1 MPDYQVKPASCEGC
15 PWEKISL
22 GYASGSGPSNARL
35 AVIAESLGQNE
46 AIQGVP
52 LIGWAGKKLNS
63 WLKSNGVSRDEVY
76 CDNIVRC
83 QPPPSTGT
91 HKRADKLPKEIIAFC
106 TERHLLPALGLV
118 RPNATIALGDYSLN
132 FLTGKKGISKWRSS
146 VLMTQHGKVI
156 PTFHPSWLM
165 KGENAIVMEPFINYD
180 IGKGVLESK
189 THEYLPPK
197 EDFNISPTLEEIQA
211 IGKLALAERSVAVDI
226 ETSGGTWWNTAPL
239 CIGFYFK
246 GADCAICVPFLGK
259 GGIEIWSDDDRDKV
273 VEAVWEILADERICK
288 VFQNGNYDVK
298 VLENVGFTVNNFGFD
313 TMIAHHAIISEKG
326 VPHDLAFIGSIY
338 TPFPYYKDDVK
349 GEDNFALLD
358 EAVMR
363 TYNCRDV
370 AVTGYA
376 HIELDK
382 EIDEFGVRQTFEQD
396 MKMLRPMRAME
407 MRGILIN
414 QNLLYDYRKQLDNQ
428 LADHER
434 SLRTILGDE
443 FNFRSPKQLRKLF
456 FEDLKLTP
464 VGMTKHK
471 EPSVDF
477 DTLMKLSEQVP
488 SDLEPLF
495 TELIEW
501 KKDDKLRS
509 TYFDEFILDPN
520 GRVHTQYTLHVT
532 PTGRLSSRN
541 PNLQN
546 IPDGRAKEIFVAQPG
561 FKLLSRDYSQI
572 ELRIFANLVNDAL
585 LLDIFAKGDDPH
597 AFNAA
602 HLFSVPIAAVTE
614 QQRDFAKT
622 FIYGAI
628 LYGGTAATVRRQ
640 SISRA
645 IRTRAGIV
653 PSVKEI
659 EQLQQSWLAKHPN
672 VNRWQRAIEVEVLS
686 TRKLREP
693 LGRVRHF
700 LGSRESIVRAAY
712 NFPIQ
717 ACAASVIN
725 GAIIRLF
732 PLIKQPA
739 GLELQIHDELILEIP
754 ESEVRYYANL
764 MQEAMEEPIEINGQK
779 IRFPTTAKVGN
790 SWENLEKFS

>member
-1 MPDYQVKPASCEGC
+1 M
-15 PWEKISL
+15 SL
-22 GYASGSGPSNARL
+22 GYAAGSGPSNAKL
-35 AVIAESLGQNE
+35 AVVAESLGQNE
-46 AIQGVP
+46 AIQGIP
-52 LIGWAGKKLNS
+52 LVGWSGKKLNS
-63 WLKSNGVSRDEVY
+63 WLKEHGVSRDEVY
-76 CDNIVRC
+76 CDNVVRC
-83 QPPPSTGT
+83 MPPPSTGNT
-91 HKRADKLPKEIIAFC
+91 KRAEKLPKDIIAFC
-106 TERHLLPALGLV
+106 TSHHLSPSLELV
-118 RPNATIALGDYSLN
+118 KPNCVIALGDYSLN
-132 FLTGKKGISKWRSS
+132 FLTGKRGISKWRGSI
-146 VLMTQHGKVI
+146 LMTQRGKVV

-165 KGENAIVMEPFINYD
+165 KGENAIIMEPFVRFD
-180 IGKGVLESK
+180 IGKGVQESK
-189 THEYLPPK
+189 TSDYLQPK
-197 EDFNISPTLEEIQA
+197 ENFNITPALEEIQS
-211 IGKLALAERSVAVDI
+211 ISSLARREQKVSVDI

-259 GGIEIWSDDDRDKV
+259 GGLEIWSDDDLNKV
-273 VEAVWEILADERICK
+273 VEAVWEILADDGICK
-288 VFQNGNYDVK
+288 IFQNGNYDIK
-298 VLENVGFTVNNFGFD
+298 VLESAGFSVNNFGFD

-370 AVTGYA
+370 AVTSFA
-376 HIELDK
+376 HVELDK

-396 MKMLRPMRAME
+396 MKMLRPMMAME
-407 MRGILIN
+407 TRGVLIN
-414 QNLLYDYRKQLDNQ
+414 QSLLYDYRKQLDNQ
-428 LADHER
+428 IANHEQTLK
-434 SLRTILGDE
+434 SILGDD
-443 FNFRSPKQLRKLF
+443 FNFRSTKQLRKLF
-456 FEDLKLTP
+456 FEDLKLSP
-464 VGMTKHK
+464 IGMTKHK

-509 TYFDEFILDPN
+509 TYFSEFILDSN

-546 IPDGRAKEIFVAQPG
+546 IPDGRAKEIFIAQPG
-561 FKLLSRDYSQI
+561 FKLLACDYQQI
-572 ELRIFANLVNDAL
+572 ELRIFANITNDAL
-585 LLDIFAKGDDPH
+585 LLDVFAKGDDPH

-602 HLFSVPIAAVTE
+602 HLFSVPISAVTE

-640 SISRA
+640 AISRA
-645 IRTRAGIV
+645 IRTKAGIV

-659 EQLQQSWLAKHPN
+659 EGLQQSWLTKHPN
-672 VNRWQRAIEVEVLS
+672 TARWQRSIELEVLS

-693 LGRVRHF
+693 LGRIRHF
-700 LGSRESIVRAAY
+700 LGSRDNIVRAAY

-717 ACAASVIN
+717 GCAASVIN

-732 PLIKQPA
+732 PLIQQPA
-739 GLELQIHDELILEIP
+739 GMELQVHDEIILEVP
-754 ESEVRYYANL
+754 ESEVRQYADL
-764 MQEAMEEPIEINGQK
+764 TREVMETPIEINEK
-779 IRFPTTAKVGN
+779 IVKFPTTAKVGD
-790 SWENLEKFS
+790 SWEELKKL